1 MEINESNE
9 NKENNQTNEE
19 KENKELQENKETDIF
34 ERKEESSSQKN
45 KDINLN
51 KSNENMKNER
61 EINDNNEEKINNE
74 EIKNNEKKESE
85 KEKKEKKQK
94 KKDLSLTK
102 NINKSKSTKMKYNKK
117 NIINKNNN
125 NNENKIMIYY
135 KYRKENILNY
145 IKQKEQQEI
154 GECSFRPKINKK
166 IGFEINNLDNNKAE
180 KEKENSD
187 VVDRLMK
194 WNERMQKKKND
205 SINKRAET
213 ARNGCTFNPKL
224 NSEVPKFEN
233 TKINGTKKYL
243 ERIKNSR
250 EMQKQKEEK
259 LNPNYD
265 MLYNKY
271 YKKKEKTV
279 LNKNKKLTEKEYQN
293 YINAI
298 HNALMNDDD

>member
-1 MEINESNE
+1 
-9 NKENNQTNEE
+9 
-19 KENKELQENKETDIF
+19 
-34 ERKEESSSQKN
+34 
-45 KDINLN
+45 
-51 KSNENMKNER
+51 MKNER

-74 EIKNNEKKESE
+74 EIQNNEKNESE
-85 KEKKEKKQK
+85 KVKTEKKQK
-94 KKDLSLTK
+94 KKNLSLPK
-102 NINKSKSTKMKYNKK
+102 NINKAKSTKIKNNKK
-117 NIINKNNN
+117 NNINNN
-125 NNENKIMIYY
+125 NENNENKIMIYY

-154 GECSFRPKINKK
+154 EECSFRPKINKK

-194 WNERMQKKKND
+194 WNERVQKKKND
-205 SINKRAET
+205 INKRAET
-213 ARNGCTFNPKL
+213 ERDGCTFNPKL